1 MEPEFEH
8 TTLPFRSSREALEA
22 FQSAQVQEGF
32 KDGQA
37 QSRAKVSTVGLS
49 VVWSPLVTSEKGPL
63 VRSISCRAV
72 DGFYD
77 VLIGHTGER
86 QGLRSD
92 RQGLRIPHTRNGEAT
107 AI

>member
-49 VVWSPLVTSEKGPL
+49 VVWSPLV
-63 VRSISCRAV
+63 RSISCRAV